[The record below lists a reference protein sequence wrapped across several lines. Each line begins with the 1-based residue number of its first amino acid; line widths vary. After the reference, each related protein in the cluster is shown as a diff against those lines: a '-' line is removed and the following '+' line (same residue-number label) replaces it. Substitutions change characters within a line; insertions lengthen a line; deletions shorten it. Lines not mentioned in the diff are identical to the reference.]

1 MNRLLKYF
9 GSRRRK
15 VAIQKIAG
23 QPDICTFC
31 AQSLEGSH
39 INAAS
44 QLNNADGTGPA
55 AVICSRCI
63 DQLAGLSKLTGW
75 FQRDFRDEP
84 DCWPLL
90 ESLLRKRVVGETG
103 TKAMREAV
111 VALLMRLMKRACGI
125 ISGQRRNGLTVCQK
139 TGVSLAQPRI
149 AIVTGDQNAFMFA
162 LYAGADVIG
171 LPILPTTEFE
181 ASNGEAYQELKR
193 TKCNGDSVI
202 AENGIL
208 VVADEFP
215 TVADDV
221 GVIYLIEDDT
231 FGVPNGIEVIKT

>member
-1 MNRLLKYF
+1 MNRILKFF
-9 GSRRRK
+9 GSRKRK
-15 VAIQKIAG
+15 VAIQKITG
-23 QPDICTFC
+23 QPEVCTFC
-31 AQSLEGSH
+31 AQSLDGSH

-44 QLNNADGTGPA
+44 QLNNADRPGPA

-75 FQRDFRDEP
+75 YQRYFRDEM
-84 DCWPLL
+84 DFWPLL
-90 ESLLRKRVVGETG
+90 ESLLRKRVSGERG

-125 ISGQRRNGLTVCQK
+125 ISGQRRNGLTNCQK

-149 AIVTGDQNAFMFA
+149 AVVTNDQDAFMYM

-171 LPILPTTEFE
+171 LPILPTTDLDARF
-181 ASNGEAYQELKR
+181 GEAYQELKR
-193 TKCNGDSVI
+193 TRCNGDSVL

-208 VVADEFP
+208 VI
-215 TVADDV
+215 ADDFPDIADNV
-221 GVIYLIEDDT
+221 GVLYLCDD
-231 FGVPNGIEVIKT
+231 FINVPDGIETIKA